1 MRQRLI
7 LIKVCEKWQK
17 KSRMKMRR
25 FVTQIEKRWK
35 RAEGIFRPSERVCFW
50 DERGVVLGEEMAKFA
65 MFGCVHL

>member
-1 MRQRLI
+1 
-7 LIKVCEKWQK
+7 
-17 KSRMKMRR
+17 MKMRR